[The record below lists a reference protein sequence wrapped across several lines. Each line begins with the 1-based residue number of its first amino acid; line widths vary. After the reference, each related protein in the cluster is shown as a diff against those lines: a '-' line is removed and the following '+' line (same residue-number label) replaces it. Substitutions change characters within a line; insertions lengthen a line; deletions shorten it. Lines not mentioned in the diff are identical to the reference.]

1 METTQKAPK
10 RFNKD
15 KAIIFI
21 LNNKALFILIVLVIV
36 SQIATKG
43 LFFNFSNI
51 SSVSRQIAVSA
62 MLGIGF
68 TIVLAAGGVDLSVG
82 QMLSLVGV
90 VYATLSLIMPIG
102 LAIILAIIFGALCGL
117 FNGAISESFKLPPFI
132 VTLATAQI
140 FKGLAYLLCNG
151 KSIGGLGS
159 SVKFLGQGLI
169 FGMLP
174 ISVVI
179 MVVLMVIM
187 AVVLYKTRYGRHV
200 IATGGNA
207 EAASVSGINT
217 KRIRVSSYVVMGM
230 CVALGSIV
238 LTGRVATALPG
249 AGNGMEMDAIAAV
262 VIGGTP
268 MSGGKAKVVGTVFGC
283 LIMGI
288 ISNCLN
294 LLDVSSFWQWVAKGI
309 IIILAILMDAQ
320 TEAFFNKRRKAA

>member
-1 METTQKAPK
+1 METKQKVPK

-15 KAIIFI
+15 KVIIFL
-21 LNNKALFILIVLVIV
+21 LNNKALFILIVLAIV
-36 SQIATKG
+36 SQIVTKG
-43 LFFNFSNI
+43 LFFNFSNV

-62 MLGIGF
+62 ILGIGF

-82 QMLSLVGV
+82 HMLSLVGV
-90 VYATLSLIMPIG
+90 VYATLSLIVPIG
-102 LAIILAIIFGALCGL
+102 FAIILAIIFGALCGL
-117 FNGAISESFKLPPFI
+117 FNGTISETFKLPPFI

-151 KSIGGLGS
+151 KSIGGLDA

-169 FGMLP
+169 FDIIP

-179 MVVLMVIM
+179 MLVLMVIM

-217 KRIRVSSYVVMGM
+217 KRIRISSYVVMGM

-249 AGNGMEMDAIAAV
+249 AGEGMEMDAIAAV

-320 TEAFFNKRRKAA
+320 TEAFFNKRRKAV